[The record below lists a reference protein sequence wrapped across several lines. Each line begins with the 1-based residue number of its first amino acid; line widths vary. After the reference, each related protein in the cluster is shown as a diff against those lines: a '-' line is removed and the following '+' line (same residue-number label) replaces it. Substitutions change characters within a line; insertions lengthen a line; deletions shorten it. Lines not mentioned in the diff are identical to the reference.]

1 MKWTLSTPTF
11 HHRSVSSHDPAPA
24 LRVTNLW
31 RRITCSGDTRRL
43 KGIALA
49 LAFPAVLVSICSAT
63 AQVYPSRPITTVVAG
78 PAGGPTDA
86 IGRTIV
92 DRMEPLLGQ
101 PIVMENSP
109 SSGGVSVRRVV
120 RATPDG
126 YTVGLGNW
134 STHVVDGAVLA
145 LPFDLLKDLEPI
157 SLIASNPLV
166 MVSRNTIPAGNL
178 RELITWLKANPGAT
192 LATPGAGRPP
202 RIAGAFFQDA
212 TDTRLRFV
220 PYRGAAQ
227 AMQDLIGGHV
237 DLNIT
242 QAAAALPQVRSG
254 TIRAYAV
261 TSKERLA
268 SAPDIPA
275 VDEAGVPGFH
285 LSVWH
290 GLWAPRNTPKGV
302 IATLNSAVVG
312 ALADQSVRQRLV
324 LLGQDIPPREQQ
336 TPEALGEYQKA
347 EIEKWWPIIKAAN
360 IGPTTA
366 RE

>member
-1 MKWTLSTPTF
+1 MKWTLSAPIF
-11 HHRSVSSHDPAPA
+11 HHRSVSSHDRTSA
-24 LRVTNLW
+24 LRVTTRWW
-31 RRITCSGDTRRL
+31 RILCSGGTRRPKL
-43 KGIALA
+43 VQLT
-49 LAFPAVLVSICSAT
+49 LAFIAVLDAT
-63 AQVYPSRPITTVVAG
+63 CCAAAEIYPSHPITMVVAG

-86 IGRTIV
+86 IGRSVV
-92 DRMEPLLGQ
+92 DCMEALLGQ
-101 PIVMENSP
+101 PMVVENSP
-109 SSGGVSVRRVV
+109 SSGGVSVRRVW

-126 YTVGLGNW
+126 YTIGLGNW

-145 LPFDLLKDLEPI
+145 LPFDLLKDFEPI

-166 MVSRNTIPAGNL
+166 IASRNTIPAGNL
-178 RELITWLKANPGAT
+178 RELITWLKANPRAS
-192 LATPGAGRPP
+192 LATPGAGSPP
-202 RIAGAFFQDA
+202 RIAGAFLQNA
-212 TDTRLRFV
+212 THTDLQFV

-227 AMQDLIGGHV
+227 AMQDLIGGHI

-242 QAAAALPQVRSG
+242 QAAAALPQARAG

-261 TSKERLA
+261 TAKERLA
-268 SAPDIPA
+268 SAPDIPT
-275 VDEAGVPGFH
+275 VDEAGVPGLH

-290 GLWAPRNTPKGV
+290 GLWAPGGTPKEA
-302 IATLNSAVVG
+302 IAKLNSAVAG
-312 ALADQSVRQRLV
+312 ALADQSVRQRLA
-324 LLGQDIPPREQQ
+324 LLGQDIPPRQQQ